1 MVPADRS
8 PISPPVPCT
17 YTVAEQRSPGNL
29 IVGLRR
35 SGQIAKINT
44 SACGGGGGGSGGN
57 RADSSE
63 LSRTERGVTRRKG
76 IREEGE
82 RRVEKTNN
90 QSLLVG
96 TLSFFVFSLS
106 LSLSLSIPLSLA
118 RSLGPIL
125 LSLSILACSLLFYGE
140 WKY

>member
-1 MVPADRS
+1 MVLSISSGAFAEGPFGPGRS
-8 PISPPVPCT
+8 EPDLSPPVPCT

-44 SACGGGGGGSGGN
+44 SACGGGGGEQIAASYPD
-57 RADSSE
+57 RA
-63 LSRTERGVTRRKG
+63 RGYK
-76 IREEGE
+76 EE
-82 RRVEKTNN
+82 RRRTLNREDQQPVAV
-90 QSLLVG
+90 VG

-106 LSLSLSIPLSLA
+106 LSCSLPRLH
-118 RSLGPIL
+118 P
-125 LSLSILACSLLFYGE
+125 SLSILRRSLLFYGE